1 ENRRSGRLL
10 RCERIELASADP
22 EIWGLWNRPTI
33 TPSRTPAPD
42 VRGALT
48 WLAGAGFAV
57 RSQRAGR
64 TESFGNV
71 LIEWERP
78 PMGVQVVRDR
88 GQWLVDVAAWRRGLP
103 GASGGFERHRRR
115 RLH

>member
-1 ENRRSGRLL
+1 MAPVE
-10 RCERIELASADP
+10 SAYDYAFGNAP
-22 EIWGLWNRPTI
+22 
-33 TPSRTPAPD
+33 PD

-57 RSQRAGR
+57 RSQRGGR
-64 TESFGNV
+64 TESFGDV

-88 GQWLVDVAAWRRGLP
+88 EWLVDIAVGGGDFLGL
-103 GASGGFERHRRR
+103 HVV
-115 RLH
+115 

>member
-1 ENRRSGRLL
+1 MGGAELSSPGGFSGR
-10 RCERIELASADP
+10 ERIELASADR
-22 EIWGLWNRPTI
+22 EIWLLWNRPTI
-33 TPSRTPAPD
+33 TPSRTPTD

-57 RSQRAGR
+57 RSQRGGR

-88 GQWLVDVAAWRRGLP
+88 GQWLVDIAAGGGDFLGL
-103 GASGGFERHRRR
+103 HVV
-115 RLH
+115 